1 MAMIEEEERRLY
13 EEGERLAKLA
23 VKYDVAST
31 ELRSIFKVCQTKS
44 LAYLRAYIEMQ
55 SARKLE
61 EFGEMLLQS
70 ISAHDDRK
78 DEIESIL
85 RYMNMTYGYVK
96 KMQGEGEGMGELI
109 PPEVILKVG
118 SVLRKKIEGLG
129 IKKVN
134 GRKQAGIVHLD
145 VHLKTFPYGNP
156 GILAKELSS
165 QIQNEVREL
174 QGYKLRLRFVT
185 DESVKAERR

>member
-1 MAMIEEEERRLY
+1 MIEEEERRLY

-23 VKYDVAST
+23 VEYHVAAT

-44 LAYLRAYIEMQ
+44 LAYLTAYIKMQ

-61 EFGEMLLQS
+61 KFGEILLQS

-85 RYMNMTYGYVK
+85 RYMNMTHGYVK

-109 PPEVILKVG
+109 PPEVVLKVK
-118 SVLRKKIEGLG
+118 SVLKKKIEGLG
-129 IKKVN
+129 IKEVN
-134 GRKQAGIVHLD
+134 ARKQAGVVHLD
-145 VHLKTFPYGNP
+145 VHLRTFPHGNP
-156 GILAKELSS
+156 GILAKELSR
-165 QIQNEVREL
+165 QILNEVREL
-174 QGYKLRLRFVT
+174 QGYVLKLRFAPDKT
-185 DESVKAERR
+185 VKAERR